1 MSCHYFIPFHSFR
14 NKVLFFFWYL
24 YLMFHIPYFHFTVNQ
39 NHITTRSLR
48 SVVNNM
54 TMHSSLVILKQL
66 NKIHDIITH
75 FSKEILVSSRPK
87 TGLLNEVFH
96 SFSVNVAY
104 QLKKGDKI
112 FLPHI
117 IQFTVTL
124 PFHTPYS

>member
-1 MSCHYFIPFHSFR
+1 
-14 NKVLFFFWYL
+14 
-24 YLMFHIPYFHFTVNQ
+24 
-39 NHITTRSLR
+39 
-48 SVVNNM
+48 
-54 TMHSSLVILKQL
+54 MHSSLVILKQL